1 MTTLPLF
8 PDSQTTEQPFDV
20 NSWETPDSVAQK
32 MAALVLPSDRR
43 ILEPAAGTGQI
54 ATAIQQ
60 VVDTDA
66 TSLVAIE
73 LKPSRL
79 TAGQQRAFLFYWY
92 QLNFISPNFER
103 YTPGWR
109 EEGFHLIITNPP
121 FDLALQFLERS
132 LELLDRSYE
141 HARLLYLLPCDVFQ
155 SKARGDYF
163 KRLDCH
169 IHHRYLIQ
177 GRVAYLKNGVAVS
190 GRQISDCLYDIRPG
204 RQGASETFL

>member
-8 PDSQTTEQPFDV
+8 PDSQTTEQAFDV

-43 ILEPAAGTGQI
+43 ILEPAVGTGQI
-54 ATAIQQ
+54 AKYLPKSRDVFVLCNEIKLDRFQRLHSSNFHHFHHSDFLQWNHAAI
-60 VVDTDA
+60 DF
-66 TSLVAIE
+66 
-73 LKPSRL
+73 K
-79 TAGQQRAFLFYWY
+79 Y
-92 QLNFISPNFER
+92 
-103 YTPGWR
+103 
-109 EEGFHLIITNPP
+109 HLIITNPP

-177 GRVAYLKNGVAVS
+177 GRVAYLKNGVPFKQ
-190 GRQISDCLYDIRPG
+190 RQLYDSVYDIRPG
-204 RQGASETFL
+204 KEGASETFL